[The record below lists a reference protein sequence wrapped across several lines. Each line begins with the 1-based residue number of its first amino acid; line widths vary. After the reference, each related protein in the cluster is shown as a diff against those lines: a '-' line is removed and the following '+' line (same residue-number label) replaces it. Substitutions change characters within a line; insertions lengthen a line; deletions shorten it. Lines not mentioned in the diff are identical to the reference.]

1 MFYSAMIVKWRVCEH
16 YSRTR
21 GEGGGGRRRVT
32 HDKSASKPT
41 TRQDIRPPL
50 QPQLWP
56 ADQLQYHNM
65 CNYNYN
71 YNYQPSL
78 WCNNTGSHQ
87 AKPVTSCGGESN
99 QSSVDEKVWFHLIK
113 YQSVVCQGLR
123 PFIVYIMG
131 REYFLDASIIKNRKT
146 SKQNQSS
153 PVQCMHLCSHTV
165 WPVDLLSL

>member
-1 MFYSAMIVKWRVCEH
+1 MRTQQVIEH
-16 YSRTR
+16 YRCHFYNRAVIDRPEICSEDMKDIDMKCFILLWLWSGEFVNITAGPG

-123 PFIVYIMG
+123 PFILYIMG
-131 REYFLDASIIKNRKT
+131 
-146 SKQNQSS
+146 
-153 PVQCMHLCSHTV
+153 QCY
-165 WPVDLLSL
+165 